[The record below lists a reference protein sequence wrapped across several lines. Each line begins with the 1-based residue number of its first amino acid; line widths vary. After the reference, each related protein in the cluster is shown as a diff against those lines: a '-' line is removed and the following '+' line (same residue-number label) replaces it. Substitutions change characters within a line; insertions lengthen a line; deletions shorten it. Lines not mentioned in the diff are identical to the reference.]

1 MNANR
6 PWWRPDGFAVYAIIY
21 LTFIYLP
28 VLFLPL
34 FSFNKS
40 KYIAFP
46 LKGFTLQW
54 YEKMINTPDLLE
66 ALMNSV
72 KVGVAVAVLSTMF
85 GLLAAKA
92 VTRYRI
98 PGQGPVMGFIMVPL
112 VIPGIIL
119 AIALLILITQ
129 LNIPLSLWTVG
140 FAHMLL
146 CTPFAMLVLI
156 SRMEG
161 FDKSLEEA
169 AFDLGESAWMTFWRV
184 TFPIVLPG
192 IIASLLL
199 TFTISFDE
207 FVLAFFL
214 TSTDPTLLNLARRQG
229 WLIASK
235 QLTPE
240 RIERWKAEGATHIA
254 GSFRWD
260 KTYRLQPD
268 EQRATL
274 QRLAS
279 ATPGSWVDENSET
292 YLIPLEGLATKP

>member
-72 KVGVAVAVLSTMF
+72 KVGVAVAILSTMF

-92 VTRYRI
+92 VSRCRM
-98 PGQGPVMGFIMVPL
+98 PGRGPVMGFIVVPL

-129 LNIPLSLWTVG
+129 LDIPLSLWTVG

-169 AFDLGESAWMTFWRV
+169 ALDLGESAWMTFWRV

-214 TSTDPTLLNLARRQG
+214 TSTDPTLPIYIWSSLRFPTKIPPVLA
-229 WLIASK
+229 L
-235 QLTPE
+235 
-240 RIERWKAEGATHIA
+240 GATIFVL
-254 GSFRWD
+254 SFVVVSFAEWIRRRGV
-260 KTYRLQPD
+260 K
-268 EQRATL
+268 
-274 QRLAS
+274 
-279 ATPGSWVDENSET
+279 
-292 YLIPLEGLATKP
+292 LESSSGI